1 MIVSAVCGVTVT
13 EPDSKEPIV
22 PKVGTAKMLRGEH
35 ALSGKSVFNKMFSIF
50 AVMRTMPVLEAY

>member
-1 MIVSAVCGVTVT
+1 VIVSAVCGVTVT

-35 ALSGKSVFNKMFSIF
+35 FLSGKSVFNKKCFLF
-50 AVMRTMPVLEAY
+50 LR

>member
-22 PKVGTAKMLRGEH
+22 PKVGKAKMLRGEH